1 MVFSAPGEA
10 SDLAKTG
17 ELKAGQ
23 QMLKEATGEGHATFL
38 PFRAPASSFFSLFL
52 FSDLL
57 SSALLLSDSSHLCFY
72 MCSYCWKFDF

>member
-23 QMLKEATGEGHATFL
+23 QMLKEATGEGRRSDVGLGGSEAG
-38 PFRAPASSFFSLFL
+38 SFYHQNMGF
-52 FSDLL
+52 
-57 SSALLLSDSSHLCFY
+57 HV
-72 MCSYCWKFDF
+72 